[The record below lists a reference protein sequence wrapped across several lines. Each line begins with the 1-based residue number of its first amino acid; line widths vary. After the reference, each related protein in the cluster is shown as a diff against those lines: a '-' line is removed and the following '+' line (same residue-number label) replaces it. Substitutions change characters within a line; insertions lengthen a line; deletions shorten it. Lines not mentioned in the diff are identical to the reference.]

1 MRFLREVKKYI
12 NKFLIVINNFIHRF
26 STIEKTIEMLK
37 NLIEVQ
43 EDDLKS
49 LKIMVQKF
57 IKKYVK

>member
-1 MRFLREVKKYI
+1 MIK
-12 NKFLIVINNFIHRF
+12 NFIHRF